1 MQIRKKILIGAV
13 TTSLFLVPGCLLG
26 AETLTLEQAINNTI
40 TENPDLK
47 VFGFEMRA
55 QDSAILQASLSP
67 KPELSIAVE
76 DVMGTGVAQG
86 LSGAQ
91 TTISIS
97 WILEGE
103 LRQHRIDA
111 ARTGSMVLASDASVM
126 RLDAAAQTARE
137 YTNAMSLQARLELA
151 QQAVDLATDTVAMI
165 NQRVTAGTAP
175 RTELARAR
183 AELSMREL
191 ILEDLQ
197 HELIGSLH
205 RLAAQWGELDP
216 EFDRV
221 EGNLMNLPTVER
233 FSTLEKRVAQ
243 NPDLQR
249 FLSVQRLYESTL
261 QLEQARKDT
270 PWRFNAGVRRLESSS
285 DVGFTAGVTIPLNR
299 GNLNQGRIDEAR
311 IRLEQTKAREEAERI
326 RVMTSLFLFHQELE
340 HSLHI
345 AKALQNNVIP
355 EYEQAL
361 SEITRAYE
369 LGGSSYMEWLQVQND
384 LLSARE
390 ELVKA
395 STLAHRNIIEIER
408 LTSVRISQAQSA
420 E

>member
-26 AETLTLEQAINNTI
+26 AEILTLEQAINNTI

>member
-91 TTISIS
+91 TTVSIS

-285 DVGFTAGVTIPLNR
+285 DFGFTAGVTIPLNR

-311 IRLEQTKAREEAERI
+311 IRLEQTSAREEAERI

-355 EYEQAL
+355 EYELAL